1 MIKLRKEIQECQGIF
16 QTTRNLVGNDV
27 EILDEEEEFLVQYE
41 GDENDPDELLF
52 K

>member
-1 MIKLRKEIQECQGIF
+1 M
-16 QTTRNLVGNDV
+16 GNDV

-41 GDENDPDELLF
+41 ADENDPDELLF